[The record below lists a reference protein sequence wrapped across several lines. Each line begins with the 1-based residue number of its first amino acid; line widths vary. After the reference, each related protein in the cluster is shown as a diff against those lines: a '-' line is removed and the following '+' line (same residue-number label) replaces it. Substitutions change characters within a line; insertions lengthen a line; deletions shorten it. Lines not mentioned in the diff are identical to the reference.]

1 MRYAPLSRLATPSL
15 LLASVL
21 IGSSIRAEDWPRFR
35 GASADGISKEKNWL
49 GAWPGGQPKS
59 LWKKNVGTGF
69 ASMTVSGGKLFTTGH
84 SGKEDRVYCLD
95 AVTGAEAWSFAYA
108 QSLDPK
114 YYEGGPSATP
124 TVDGGRV
131 YVLGKQ
137 GDAIC
142 LDAATGKPV
151 WSHNL
156 HKEHGAELPDWG
168 FASSAHIEGDLV
180 IFNAGLSGI
189 ALRKDTGEKVWTSGK
204 EASGY
209 ATPVPIMNDG
219 KRALALFG
227 AKQVFAVEPRTGKVL
242 WQFPWVT
249 DYDVNAADPVV
260 SGDLLFLSSGYGK
273 GGGVIRFGQGKAL
286 QVWFNTEVRA
296 HFSSPVVIG
305 GHVYGVDA
313 QGGDR
318 DSKLKC
324 LDLKTGKVVWQSPA
338 ASTGSLIAAD
348 GKLIWLTGAGE
359 LVVVEATPAGYRE
372 LARAQVTGGKC
383 WTSPVLAN
391 GKVYV
396 RNAKGDVVCV
406 DVKGDG
412 KVG

>member
-1 MRYAPLSRLATPSL
+1 MRFAPISRLAAASL
-15 LLASVL
+15 VLASMTAVPL
-21 IGSSIRAEDWPRFR
+21 IRAEDWPRFR
-35 GASADGISKEKNWL
+35 GVGADGISKEKNWL

-69 ASMTVSGGKLFTTGH
+69 ASMTVAGGHLFTTGH
-84 SGKEDRVYCLD
+84 SGKEDRVFCLD
-95 AVTGAEAWSFAYA
+95 ATTGAEVWSFAYA

-131 YVLGKQ
+131 YLLGKQ
-137 GDAIC
+137 GDAFC
-142 LDAATGKPV
+142 LDASTGKPV
-151 WSHNL
+151 WTRNL

-168 FASSAHIEGDLV
+168 FASSAHVEGDLV
-180 IFNAGLSGI
+180 IFNAGVSGI
-189 ALRKDTGEKVWTSGK
+189 ALRKATGDKVWVSGK

-209 ATPVPIMNDG
+209 ATPVPILNDG

-227 AKQVFAVEPRTGKVL
+227 AKQIFAVEPSTGKVL
-242 WQFPWVT
+242 WWFPWVT

-260 SGDLLFLSSGYGK
+260 SGDLMFLSSGYGK
-273 GGGVIRFGQGKAL
+273 GCGVIRFGQDKPK
-286 QVWFNTEVRA
+286 QVWSNTEVRA
-296 HFSSPVVIG
+296 HFSSPVVMG
-305 GHVYGVDA
+305 GYVYGVDA

-324 LDLKTGKVVWQSPA
+324 LDLNTGKVVWQSPA
-338 ASTGSLIAAD
+338 SATGSLIAAD
-348 GKLIWLTGAGE
+348 GKLLWLTGAGE

-372 LARAQVTGGKC
+372 LSRAQVTGGKC
-383 WTSPVLAN
+383 WTSPVLSN
-391 GKVYV
+391 GRVYV

-412 KVG
+412 KVS

>member
-1 MRYAPLSRLATPSL
+1 MRFVPISRLAAASL
-15 LLASVL
+15 VLASMAAVP
-21 IGSSIRAEDWPRFR
+21 SIRAEDWPRFR
-35 GASADGISKEKNWL
+35 GAGADGISKEKNWL
-49 GAWPGGQPKS
+49 GTWPGGQPKS
-59 LWKKNVGTGF
+59 LWKKNVGIGF
-69 ASMTVSGGKLFTTGH
+69 ASMTVAGGHLFTTGH
-84 SGKEDRVYCLD
+84 TGKEDRVFCLD
-95 AVTGAEAWSFAYA
+95 AVTGADVWNFAYA

-131 YVLGKQ
+131 YLLGKQ
-137 GDAIC
+137 GDAFC

-151 WSHNL
+151 WTRNL

-180 IFNAGLSGI
+180 IFNAGVSGI
-189 ALRKDTGEKVWTSGK
+189 ALRKDTGEKVWVSGK

-209 ATPVPIMNDG
+209 ATPVPILNDG
-219 KRALALFG
+219 KRALAMFG
-227 AKQVFAVEPRTGKVL
+227 SKQIFAVDPSTGKVL
-242 WQFPWVT
+242 WWFPWVT

-260 SGDLLFLSSGYGK
+260 SGDLIFLSSGYGK
-273 GGGVIRFGQGKAL
+273 GGGVIRFGQGKAK
-286 QVWFNTEVRA
+286 QVWANTEVRA

-305 GHVYGVDA
+305 GYVYGVDA

-338 ASTGSLIAAD
+338 SSTGSLIAAD
-348 GKLIWLTGAGE
+348 GKLLWLTGAGE
-359 LVVVEATPAGYRE
+359 LVVVEATPGGYRE
-372 LARAQVTGGKC
+372 LARAQVTGGTC
-383 WTSPVLAN
+383 WTSPVLSN
-391 GKVYV
+391 GRVSG

-412 KVG
+412 KVS

>member
-1 MRYAPLSRLATPSL
+1 MRFVPISRLAAASL
-15 LLASVL
+15 VLASMAAVP
-21 IGSSIRAEDWPRFR
+21 SIRAEDWPRFR
-35 GASADGISKEKNWL
+35 GAGADGISKEKNWL
-49 GAWPGGQPKS
+49 GTWPGGQPKS
-59 LWKKNVGTGF
+59 LWKKNVGIGF
-69 ASMTVSGGKLFTTGH
+69 ASMTVAGGHLFTTGH
-84 SGKEDRVYCLD
+84 TGKEDRVFCLD
-95 AVTGAEAWSFAYA
+95 AVTGADVWNFAYA

-131 YVLGKQ
+131 YLLGKQ
-137 GDAIC
+137 GDAFC

-151 WSHNL
+151 WTRNL

-180 IFNAGLSGI
+180 IFNAGVSGI
-189 ALRKDTGEKVWTSGK
+189 ALRKDTGEKVWVSGK

-209 ATPVPIMNDG
+209 ATPVPILNDG
-219 KRALALFG
+219 KRALAMFG
-227 AKQVFAVEPRTGKVL
+227 SKQIFAVDPSTGKVL
-242 WQFPWVT
+242 WWFPWVT

-260 SGDLLFLSSGYGK
+260 SGDLIFLSSGYGK
-273 GGGVIRFGQGKAL
+273 GGGVIRFGQGKAK
-286 QVWFNTEVRA
+286 QVWANTEVRA

-305 GHVYGVDA
+305 GYVYGVDA

-338 ASTGSLIAAD
+338 SSTGSLIAAD
-348 GKLIWLTGAGE
+348 GKLLWLTGAGE
-359 LVVVEATPAGYRE
+359 LVVVEATPGGYRE

-383 WTSPVLAN
+383 WTSPVLSN
-391 GKVYV
+391 GRVYV

-412 KVG
+412 KVS

>member
-1 MRYAPLSRLATPSL
+1 MRHESLSRLATPSL

-35 GASADGISKEKNWL
+35 GVSADGISKEKNWL

-69 ASMTVSGGKLFTTGH
+69 ASMTVSGGHLFTTGH

-95 AVTGAEAWSFAYA
+95 AATGAEVWNFAYA

-124 TVDGGRV
+124 TVDAGRV

-137 GDAIC
+137 GDAFC

-189 ALRKDTGEKVWTSGK
+189 ALRKDTGEKVWVSGK

-209 ATPVPIMNDG
+209 ATPVPIVNDG
-219 KRALALFG
+219 KRALAFFG
-227 AKQVFAVEPRTGKVL
+227 AKQVFGVEPRTGKVL

-249 DYDVNAADPVV
+249 DYDVNAADPVA

-273 GGGVIRFGQGKAL
+273 GGGVIRFGQGKAQ

-338 ASTGSLIAAD
+338 SSTGSLIAAD
-348 GKLIWLTGAGE
+348 GKLLWLTGAGE
-359 LVVVEATPAGYRE
+359 LVVAEATPAGYRE

-383 WTSPVLAN
+383 WTSPVLSN